1 MKMRLDGK
9 TALITGGNSG
19 IGLATAKIFAGEG
32 AKVAITGRNPET
44 LAKAKAELG
53 AAALAFTADV
63 TDTPSIEAAAAA
75 AAKEFGKLDILVANA
90 GIGGVTPLG
99 NTTRADFDRIIETN
113 LTGVFFTVQAALP
126 YLADGASVILIGS
139 VHARLGMP
147 QWGAYAA
154 TKGALQALGKVMAA
168 ELAPRR
174 IRVNLVS
181 PGATRTP
188 IWGPPENLVVLEKRI
203 AAATPLV
210 RLSEAE
216 EVAKAALYF
225 ASDDSSNVTATELMV
240 DGGATG
246 APAGAPALTG
256 RAA

>member
-1 MKMRLDGK
+1 MRLDGK

-32 AKVAITGRNPET
+32 AHVAITGRNPET
-44 LAKAKAELG
+44 LARAKAELG
-53 AAALAFTADV
+53 SAALAFTADV

-75 AAKEFGKLDILVANA
+75 TAKEFGKLDILVANA
-90 GIGGVTPLG
+90 GIGGFTPLG
-99 NTTRADFDRIIETN
+99 NTSRADFDKIIETN

-126 YLADGASVILIGS
+126 YLADGASIILIGS
-139 VHARLGMP
+139 VHAKLGMP

-188 IWGPPENLVVLEKRI
+188 IWGPNLAVVEQRI
-203 AAATPLV
+203 AASTPLV

-216 EVAKAALYF
+216 EVAKAALYL